1 MSRNTTNNIA
11 VLGQLTSVYGVK
23 GWLKVYSHTDPME
36 NILSYSPWLLKIEGQ
51 WKPVEVEASKKHG
64 KGLIAKL
71 AGVSDRDVARQFCGA
86 EIAVDRSLLPQLE
99 AGEYY
104 WSQLEKL
111 SVYTLNGELLGRVSH
126 LIETGSN
133 DVLVVRGNAESIDR
147 KERMIP
153 YLPDQV
159 IKEINLEAGTMRV
172 DWDPEF

>member
-104 WSQLEKL
+104 WNQLEKL

>member
-71 AGVSDRDVARQFCGA
+71 VGVSDRDVARQFCGA